1 MVTFQ
6 SSLCQMFQY
15 LRPKRV
21 LRSEVQMRLFLGF
34 SSIVILTL
42 KFNVSKIRTE
52 MDLGYQ
58 MVETLFDH

>member
-1 MVTFQ
+1 
-6 SSLCQMFQY
+6 
-15 LRPKRV
+15 
-21 LRSEVQMRLFLGF
+21 MRLFLGF